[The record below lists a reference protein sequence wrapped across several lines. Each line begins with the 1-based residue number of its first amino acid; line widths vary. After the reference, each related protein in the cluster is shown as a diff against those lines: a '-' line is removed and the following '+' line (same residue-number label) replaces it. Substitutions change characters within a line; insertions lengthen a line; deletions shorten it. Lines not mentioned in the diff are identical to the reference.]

1 MYEKQANFNSFILRM
16 LVQYIDLIN
25 IAKYLLLFFTK
36 FYEPALKK
44 TLESARMNN
53 SAGFSCQVFG
63 FCPRGQLIIV
73 RFKLTAGRDSGGYG
87 QHLRTSFCW
96 LNTQQWNISSIQ
108 LQFLSRTSKSVE
120 ELTQQ
125 PDSHHRVALQ
135 PPSSFED
142 GLDGRKERFCF
153 QIFNCLPKA
162 LMLFFTTGETSRALL
177 AQQQVRRFSNVSRIH
192 TTGCFNINY
201 CPRSSSYFGFFTMFT
216 VIYQIEAPLYFP
228 RRERCNFHSGA
239 KGRDSLQ
246 SILGNLLIGRGQQH
260 FASFRHT

>member
-1 MYEKQANFNSFILRM
+1 
-16 LVQYIDLIN
+16 
-25 IAKYLLLFFTK
+25 
-36 FYEPALKK
+36 
-44 TLESARMNN
+44 MNN

-73 RFKLTAGRDSGGYG
+73 RFKLTAGRDSGSYE

-96 LNTQQWNISSIQ
+96 LNTKRWNISSIQ

-142 GLDGRKERFCF
+142 GLDGQRERFCF

-162 LMLFFTTGETSRALL
+162 LMLFFTTGETSCALL
-177 AQQQVRRFSNVSRIH
+177 AQQQVRRFPNLSQIH
-192 TTGCFNINY
+192 TTGCFYINY
-201 CPRSSSYFGFFTMFT
+201 CPRSSSYFGFFKMYT
-216 VIYQIEAPLYFP
+216 VIHQIEAPLYFP

-239 KGRDSLQ
+239 KRSRLAPINFGKLADWSWTAAFCFFLYLIFFFGSL
-246 SILGNLLIGRGQQH
+246 IIPKCEELDKVLIGIGR
-260 FASFRHT
+260 

>member
-1 MYEKQANFNSFILRM
+1 M
-16 LVQYIDLIN
+16 LALCIAVIN
-25 IAKYLLLFFTK
+25 LAKYLFLFIITK
-36 FYEPALKK
+36 LNEPALKK

-96 LNTQQWNISSIQ
+96 LNTQRWNISSIQ

-142 GLDGRKERFCF
+142 GLDGRRESFYFR
-153 QIFNCLPKA
+153 IFNCLSKA
-162 LMLFFTTGETSRALL
+162 LMFFFTTGETSRALL
-177 AQQQVRRFSNVSRIH
+177 AQQQVRRFPNLSRIH
-192 TTGCFNINY
+192 TTGCFYINY
-201 CPRSSSYFGFFTMFT
+201 CLAVVSYFEFYKMFT
-216 VIYQIEAPLYFP
+216 VIQSNRSSVVFP
-228 RRERCNFHSGA
+228 PREENDAIFTLGA
-239 KGRDSLQ
+239 NEGWDSLQ
-246 SILGNLLIGRGQQH
+246 SNFWKLADWSWTAA
-260 FASFRHT
+260 FCFF